1 MIHNGWKFL
10 LNTVYLGTTF
20 KRDDAKAQ
28 SILKD
33 LAFIFSSKILIVALM
48 FPWVRFVLPGLTN
61 YSRRLRILAKM
72 RTYFGELIAA
82 HSAELQEDSPR
93 DFMDAFLAEM
103 RTSARPEFSASQL
116 TMLCFD
122 LFGAGSDTSSSTL
135 SWALLYLALHPAVQ
149 ERCHQEAAAVLGPGE
164 EPRLEHG
171 LQLHYCQAAIAE
183 VQRLGQ
189 VAVTSVMH
197 RLTTEVI
204 TNVLYTIDT
213 FLSLPVHAAQRT
225 RAPERLPRA
234 VEHQEVHDGSGALE

>member
-1 MIHNGWKFL
+1 M
-10 LNTVYLGTTF
+10 
-20 KRDDAKAQ
+20 
-28 SILKD
+28 KD

-82 HSAELQEDSPR
+82 HSAELQEESPR

-122 LFGAGSDTSSSTL
+122 LFGAGSDTSASTL

-197 RLTTEVI
+197 RLTTEVN
-204 TNVLYTIDT
+204 TDVLYTSYILLLVSTLCPADT
-213 FLSLPVHAAQRT
+213 CSRKIASCSRT
-225 RAPERLPRA
+225 SR
-234 VEHQEVHDGSGALE
+234 SS

>member
-1 MIHNGWKFL
+1 MIDGSWMIASKHCL
-10 LNTVYLGTTF
+10 LGTTF

-72 RTYFGELIAA
+72 RTYFGDLIAA

-103 RTSARPEFSASQL
+103 RSSARPEFSASQL

-135 SWALLYLALHPAVQ
+135 SWALLHLALHPAVQ
-149 ERCHQEAAAVLGPGE
+149 
-164 EPRLEHG
+164 
-171 LQLHYCQAAIAE
+171 
-183 VQRLGQ
+183 
-189 VAVTSVMH
+189 
-197 RLTTEVI
+197 
-204 TNVLYTIDT
+204 D
-213 FLSLPVHAAQRT
+213 
-225 RAPERLPRA
+225 RA
-234 VEHQEVHDGSGALE
+234 

>member
-1 MIHNGWKFL
+1 MIDGSWMIASKHCL
-10 LNTVYLGTTF
+10 LGTTF

-72 RTYFGELIAA
+72 RNYFGDLIAA
-82 HSAELQEDSPR
+82 HSAELQEDCPR

-103 RTSARPEFSASQL
+103 RSSARPEFSASQL

-135 SWALLYLALHPAVQ
+135 SWALLYLSLQPAVQ

-164 EPRLEHG
+164 DPRLEHG
-171 LQLHYCQAAIAE
+171 LRLHYCQAVIAE

-197 RLTTEVI
+197 RLTTEVN
-204 TNVLYTIDT
+204 T
-213 FLSLPVHAAQRT
+213 RT
-225 RAPERLPRA
+225 C
-234 VEHQEVHDGSGALE
+234 

>member
-1 MIHNGWKFL
+1 MFALKNF
-10 LNTVYLGTTF
+10 LGTTF

-48 FPWVRFVLPGLTN
+48 FPWVRFVLPSLTN

-72 RTYFGELIAA
+72 RNYFGDLIAA
-82 HSAELQEDSPR
+82 HSAELQEDCPR

-103 RTSARPEFSASQL
+103 RSSARPEFSASQL

-135 SWALLYLALHPAVQ
+135 SWALLHLALHPAVQ

-164 EPRLEHG
+164 EVGLEHG
-171 LQLHYCQAAIAE
+171 LQLHYCQAVIAE

-189 VAVTSVMH
+189 VAVTSIMH
-197 RLTTEVI
+197 RLTTEVNI
-204 TNVLYTIDT
+204 RNIHKHIYV
-213 FLSLPVHAAQRT
+213 
-225 RAPERLPRA
+225 
-234 VEHQEVHDGSGALE
+234 

>member
-1 MIHNGWKFL
+1 MIASKHCL
-10 LNTVYLGTTF
+10 LGTTF

-72 RTYFGELIAA
+72 RNYFGDLIAA
-82 HSAELQEDSPR
+82 HSAELQEDCPR

-103 RTSARPEFSASQL
+103 RSSARPEFSASQL

-135 SWALLYLALHPAVQ
+135 SWALLHLALQPAVQ

-164 EPRLEHG
+164 DPRLEHG
-171 LQLHYCQAAIAE
+171 LQLHYCQAVIAE

-189 VAVTSVMH
+189 VAVTSIMH
-197 RLTTEVI
+197 RLTTQVNI
-204 TNVLYTIDT
+204 INQHKHIYV
-213 FLSLPVHAAQRT
+213 
-225 RAPERLPRA
+225 
-234 VEHQEVHDGSGALE
+234 